1 MSVKIALMAVVQGE
15 GFMSGWRDADRQT
28 GLEGVEHL
36 EAHALRLELIEVS
49 SC

>member
-1 MSVKIALMAVVQGE
+1 
-15 GFMSGWRDADRQT
+15 MSGWQDAHPQT
-28 GLEGVEHL
+28 GHEGVEHL